1 MPYIFIQLS
10 AILGIALA
18 VSFVV
23 KQLRQPLVIGYILT
37 GIIVGPMF
45 LGLLHPTDAIES
57 FGQLGVALLLFI
69 VGLSLKPEMIRD
81 VGRPAII
88 TGLGQIIFTTIF
100 GFALATALHFDLVAA
115 LYLAV
120 AFTFS
125 STIIVLQLLY
135 DKEEQDTLYGRI
147 AIGFLLVQD
156 GAALLLFLFLTSTS
170 AAAGSFYEF
179 TALMLLKILTIV
191 IAGYILSRQLMPR
204 IDIAFARSR
213 EVLFLFALATALSL
227 ATLFRALGF
236 SFELG
241 ALAAGVI
248 LSSSPYQR
256 EIAARLGTLR
266 DFFLIMFFVVLGTS
280 VSFDII
286 SGSWFAIIIF
296 SLFILIGNPL
306 VVIILMRHLGY
317 TLEAGFYA
325 GLTVAQI
332 SEFSLILLTLG
343 VRLNHLDAS
352 IVGFATVVGLVT
364 IFVSS
369 YFMINN
375 RRLFKFMEPRLRRIL
390 NDNGGG
396 LSKTLPRRGCQVILF
411 GCHRLGTGIVSVL
424 KELNLTYLVVDHDPD
439 IIKSLNSDNIQCVFG
454 AADDFGFLDTLPI
467 AQCRT
472 IISTIPETAV
482 NEALT
487 EYVRRHNQEAIILCI
502 ANHHHQAASLY
513 AAGATYVIVPPYL
526 GRRYLIELLRE
537 YGLNEHGYLTERRLH
552 ENELRYIENGGNL
565 SSTFST

>member
-18 VSFVV
+18 VSFAV
-23 KQLRQPLVIGYILT
+23 KQLQQPFVIGYILT

-45 LGLLHPTDAIES
+45 LGLVRPTDAIES
-57 FGQLGVALLLFI
+57 FGQLGIALLLFI

-100 GFALATALHFDLVAA
+100 GFALAIALHFNLVTA
-115 LYLAV
+115 LYLAA

-135 DKEEQDTLYGRI
+135 NKEEQDTLYGRI

-156 GAALLLFLFLTSTS
+156 FVALLLFLFLTSTS
-170 AAAGSFYEF
+170 SAVGSFYEF
-179 TALMLLKILTIV
+179 SAVILFKISAIALV
-191 IAGYILSRQLMPR
+191 GYLLSRQLMPR
-204 IDIAFARSR
+204 IDIIFARSR

-227 ATLFRALGF
+227 ATLFKALGF

-241 ALAAGVI
+241 ALAAGAI
-248 LSSSPYQR
+248 LSNSPYQR

-266 DFFLIMFFVVLGTS
+266 DFFLIMFFVVLGAG
-280 VSFDII
+280 VSLDII
-286 SGSWFAIIIF
+286 SGSWLAIIIF

-306 VVIILMRHLGY
+306 VVIILMRHMGY

-332 SEFSLILLTLG
+332 SEFSLILLDLG

-352 IVGFATVVGLVT
+352 VVGFATVVGLVT

-375 RRLFKFMEPRLRRIL
+375 RRLFKVVEPWLKWIL
-390 NDNGGG
+390 NDDGQG
-396 LSKTLPRRGCQVILF
+396 LSKTLPRRSYQVILF
-411 GCHRLGTGIVSVL
+411 GCHRLGTGIVSAL
-424 KELNLTYLVVDHDPD
+424 KELNLSYIVIDHDPD
-439 IIKSLNSDNIQCVFG
+439 IIKSLNSNDTPCIFG
-454 AADDFGFLDTLPI
+454 AADDFSFLDTLPM
-467 AQCRT
+467 AQCKT
-472 IISTIPETAV
+472 IISTIPEMAV
-482 NEALT
+482 NESLT
-487 EYVRRHNQEAIILCI
+487 EYVRRHNKEAIILCI

-513 AAGATYVIVPPYL
+513 AVGATYVIVPPYL
-526 GRRYLIELLRE
+526 GRRYLIKLLRE

-552 ENELRYIENGGNL
+552 ENEFRYIENGEVV
-565 SSTFST
+565 